1 MFARQWNSEITVE
14 KSRRGIIMHGVQFC
28 GICGEFPCRNLS
40 EMVPWNPR
48 IAEHL
53 EELAMKYRGQGEGVG
68 TKDAAE
74 GRTEI
79 VNPGETGGES
89 EA

>member
-1 MFARQWNSEITVE
+1 
-14 KSRRGIIMHGVQFC
+14 
-28 GICGEFPCRNLS
+28 
-40 EMVPWNPR
+40 MVPWNPR